1 MALARAAGLSKCAW
15 AGDEEDFN
23 RLIDAALA
31 DGGPTF
37 IVARIDDKPGVGS
50 TDRDPV
56 QIRQRFMMGL
66 GVRKKV

>member
-1 MALARAAGLSKCAW
+1 MEASEGVIHGNADSLDDDALT
-15 AGDEEDFN
+15 
-23 RLIDAALA
+23 

-37 IVARIDDKPGVGS
+37 IAVRIDDQPGVGS

-66 GVRKKV
+66 GVRKKLDA